1 MTICLNRFLNQ
12 KSLPVSL
19 KKGLYYYMEAIMK
32 DDHQWDHLEV
42 ALQTPDGKFYKVIP
56 AQFLWTTNRLSACK

>member
-1 MTICLNRFLNQ
+1 
-12 KSLPVSL
+12 
-19 KKGLYYYMEAIMK
+19 MK

-56 AQFLWTTNRLSACK
+56 SQFLWTIYHPSSGQ